1 MKMAQLNVVVFLL
14 LLLSNI
20 TTASTEFTPNEN
32 CLETVQKQRFY
43 IAMQQ
48 CEYEAEKGDA
58 VAAELLGFMYLKG
71 KGGPRDWNLARRY
84 LEQSINFGNIKA
96 SRYLAVIYWNGLGV
110 PKDEEKAKKLFN
122 DCLTY
127 EKNADNSC
135 AVQYAK
141 TLSYNTN
148 SLDNREKALEI
159 YQNLIDNEAY
169 EYSYNLAKVALSLK
183 KYNLAYRQSEF
194 FLLWAKRYGNLP
206 VLRTKFY
213 EAEKVS
219 TKASKKISP
228 EELSLGSS
236 WIKAR
241 IMDINRAY
249 IKQIDD
255 K

>member
-32 CLETVQKQRFY
+32 CLETVQKQRFD

-58 VAAELLGFMYLKG
+58 VAAELLGFMYL
-71 KGGPRDWNLARRY
+71 
-84 LEQSINFGNIKA
+84 
-96 SRYLAVIYWNGLGV
+96 
-110 PKDEEKAKKLFN
+110 KDEEKAKKLFN

-159 YQNLIDNEAY
+159 
-169 EYSYNLAKVALSLK
+169 
-183 KYNLAYRQSEF
+183 
-194 FLLWAKRYGNLP
+194 
-206 VLRTKFY
+206 
-213 EAEKVS
+213 
-219 TKASKKISP
+219 
-228 EELSLGSS
+228 
-236 WIKAR
+236 
-241 IMDINRAY
+241 
-249 IKQIDD
+249 
-255 K
+255 